1 MEEKNFTKESGIF
14 TYPKLVP
21 LRFFLNYDPPQL
33 GMMYKRSPLE
43 KKKHLFLIQL
53 NGLILLGDPEK
64 ITQILYEKYPAFI
77 NEDLV
82 NPMQIYNLISKMLEY
97 IQDMLL
103 QYQDNEDEEEVTEEV
118 NVLEK
123 QKMVC
128 NTP

>member
-1 MEEKNFTKESGIF
+1 MEEKNFTKEGGIF
-14 TYPKLVP
+14 TYPELVP

-33 GMMYKRSPLE
+33 GMMYKRNAQE

-103 QYQDNEDEEEVTEEV
+103 QYQDNEEGDTNED
-118 NVLEK
+118 NVVVK
-123 QKMVC
+123 QRAVC

>member
-1 MEEKNFTKESGIF
+1 MEEKNFTKEGGIF
-14 TYPKLVP
+14 EYPKLVP
-21 LRFFLNYDPPQL
+21 VRFFLNYDPPQL
-33 GMMYKRSPLE
+33 GLMYKRTPKDE
-43 KKKHLFLIQL
+43 KKHLFLIQL

-103 QYQDNEDEEEVTEEV
+103 QYQENEEEEEVED
-118 NVLEK
+118 NSFIDK
-123 QKMVC
+123 KKAIS